1 MGHYMAATFADLL
14 LRVVLA
20 FILAAEFGEIG
31 IWLAWPIGWII
42 AAIMSVAF
50 YFAGVWK
57 KKML

>member
-1 MGHYMAATFADLL
+1 MAATFADLL